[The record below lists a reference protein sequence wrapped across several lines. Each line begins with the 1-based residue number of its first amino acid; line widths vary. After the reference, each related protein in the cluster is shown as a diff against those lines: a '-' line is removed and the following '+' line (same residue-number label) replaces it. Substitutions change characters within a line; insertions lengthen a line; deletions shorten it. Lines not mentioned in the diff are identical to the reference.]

1 MGAGVQV
8 TIDLDLEF
16 STAGIGFTVEIRPGE
31 EAEGPALQIKLR
43 ALEEEKS
50 ARFTKE
56 SSYAL
61 GDFVG
66 GLCRWLGTQKVTVSH
81 TDQDITG
88 HFHPGY
94 TVPQILS
101 TTQGL
106 CQMLE
111 DKFAAYPHSILH

>member
-1 MGAGVQV
+1 MEAGVQV

-16 STAGIGFTVEIRPGE
+16 STAGIGFTIEIHPGK
-31 EAEGPALQIKLR
+31 EAEGAALLLRLR
-43 ALEEEKS
+43 ALEEGTS
-50 ARFTKE
+50 ARFAKE

-81 TDQDITG
+81 TDQEITG

-111 DKFAAYPHSILH
+111 DKFAAYPHSVLT